1 MKEEKYK
8 AKCPGHVLIADTAYL
23 EKHGKDKK
31 KYEVIDYQPPSGFQ
45 MGILLEQFQHPFEK
59 ACIRYAVN
67 LYFAP
72 EQYLDACMKQE
83 AVTWQGVSQKWA
95 DTGNACYKVMAD
107 ERQENVNTEAD
118 GIWSQ
123 YQEFYSYDGDAR
135 KTKAVRITL
144 VVPDDETFEGMRRL
158 MYSLFEEVRPVHSEE
173 IGKYSGK
180 GEMGDGGKASKSISV
195 KGQLKE
201 LRNAKPEN
209 QVEKMLPAAVKS
221 QKGKGCKKDPER

>member
-1 MKEEKYK
+1 MSRTCSDRGYGIFGEAWEGQEKIRVNRLP
-8 AKCPGHVLIADTAYL
+8 A
-23 EKHGKDKK
+23 
-31 KYEVIDYQPPSGFQ
+31 PSGFQ
-45 MGILLEQFQHPFEK
+45 MGTLLEQFQHPFEK

-83 AVTWQGVSQKWA
+83 AVTWQGFSQKWA

-158 MYSLFEEVRPVHSEE
+158 MYSLFEEMRPVHYEE
-173 IGKYSGK
+173 IGKHLGKEEVGDAGK
-180 GEMGDGGKASKSISV
+180 GISV

-209 QVEKMLPAAVKS
+209 RVEKMLPAAVKN

>member
-1 MKEEKYK
+1 
-8 AKCPGHVLIADTAYL
+8 
-23 EKHGKDKK
+23 
-31 KYEVIDYQPPSGFQ
+31 

-83 AVTWQGVSQKWA
+83 AVTWQGFSQKWA

-158 MYSLFEEVRPVHSEE
+158 VYSLFEEVRPVHSEE

-209 QVEKMLPAAVKS
+209 RVEKMLPAAVKN

>member
-1 MKEEKYK
+1 
-8 AKCPGHVLIADTAYL
+8 
-23 EKHGKDKK
+23 
-31 KYEVIDYQPPSGFQ
+31 

-135 KTKAVRITL
+135 KTKAVRIIL
-144 VVPDDETFEGMRRL
+144 VVPYDETFEGMRRL
-158 MYSLFEEVRPVHSEE
+158 VYSLFEEVRPVHYEE
-173 IGKYSGK
+173 IGNHLGK
-180 GEMGDGGKASKSISV
+180 EEMGDGGKASKGISV

-209 QVEKMLPAAVKS
+209 RIEKMLPAAVKK

>member
-1 MKEEKYK
+1 MSRTCSDSGYGIFGEAWEGQEKIRVNRLP
-8 AKCPGHVLIADTAYL
+8 A
-23 EKHGKDKK
+23 
-31 KYEVIDYQPPSGFQ
+31 PSGFQ

-83 AVTWQGVSQKWA
+83 AVTWQGFSQKWA

-158 MYSLFEEVRPVHSEE
+158 MYSLFEEMRPVHYEE
-173 IGKYSGK
+173 IGKHLGKEEVGDAGK
-180 GEMGDGGKASKSISV
+180 GISV

-209 QVEKMLPAAVKS
+209 RIEKMLPKVAVKN

>member
-1 MKEEKYK
+1 
-8 AKCPGHVLIADTAYL
+8 
-23 EKHGKDKK
+23 
-31 KYEVIDYQPPSGFQ
+31 

-83 AVTWQGVSQKWA
+83 AVTWQGFSQKWA

-123 YQEFYSYDGDAR
+123 YQEFYSYDGDDR

-158 MYSLFEEVRPVHSEE
+158 MYSLFEEMRPVHYEE
-173 IGKYSGK
+173 IGKHLGKEEVGDAGK
-180 GEMGDGGKASKSISV
+180 GISV

-209 QVEKMLPAAVKS
+209 RIEKMLPKVAVKN

>member
-1 MKEEKYK
+1 MSRTCSDRGYGIFGEAWEGQEKIRVNRLP
-8 AKCPGHVLIADTAYL
+8 A
-23 EKHGKDKK
+23 
-31 KYEVIDYQPPSGFQ
+31 PSGFQ

-83 AVTWQGVSQKWA
+83 AVTWQGFSQKWA

-158 MYSLFEEVRPVHSEE
+158 MYSLFEEMRPVHYEE
-173 IGKYSGK
+173 IGKHLGKEEVGDAGK
-180 GEMGDGGKASKSISV
+180 GISV

-209 QVEKMLPAAVKS
+209 RIEKMLPKVAVKN
-221 QKGKGCKKDPER
+221 QKGKGCKKDQER